1 MKDNIWII
9 FVAIEF
15 FFRGKWFHGADLP
28 KRKERRILQAWL
40 ATPDLASKRT
50 DWFMMI
56 GDAGRYCGKSS
67 MLTTH
72 AVIVN

>member
-9 FVAIEF
+9 FIAIEF

-40 ATPDLASKRT
+40 ATRDLASKRT
-50 DWFMMI
+50 DWFYDDRRRRALLCR
-56 GDAGRYCGKSS
+56 GADSFDG
-67 MLTTH
+67 
-72 AVIVN
+72 

>member
-28 KRKERRILQAWL
+28 KRKERRILQARL

-50 DWFMMI
+50 DWFYDDRRRRALLREI
-56 GDAGRYCGKSS
+56 Q
-67 MLTTH
+67 H
-72 AVIVN
+72 AYYTRCDC